1 MITEKMI
8 KAGRKEFLAQIPGD
22 PIRTINGCDSLITSI
37 YQAMADQKQKDALIA
52 YHDAVK
58 DNEAIINSIG
68 HSSR

>member
-8 KAGRKEFLAQIPGD
+8 KAGIEAYVANILPY
-22 PIRTINGCDSLITSI
+22 GCIGRADKMVTAI